1 MKNRDA
7 RIGIVFS
14 LFLIVAFELLF
25 LVAEFAN
32 NSLVINSIL
41 VFMSSVI
48 VILFFMQGSDD
59 KRLLL
64 LVGVSLV
71 SPMMSVPII
80 SDNSIIS
87 SILSDIIIFSDRIQI
102 RHLAV
107 FILSVLFTIRVM
119 LLHTRKYVLVI
130 HCLMVA
136 LFVTNMIFHE
146 YQDLSIYQ
154 SIIDFFYILGASS
167 IFIYMR
173 LMMSQ
178 DRAAT
183 LLKNFISIMSLLLVL
198 ITLDLIISLTGIVPW
213 SISYRG
219 GIQGS
224 LYGLEMIFSFF
235 LGLCIVFF
243 ASKVKKNLSKFII
256 IVFGGAFLFMT
267 NIESAIIAMILSF
280 IAVNDRIKY
289 KLFPMIIILIIFFV
303 FFAINF
309 SNIIEQ
315 NLSLWSRIGTY
326 IASLSV
332 YFDNYFITGITTGVI
347 DPTMKSNL
355 ASIIFQSNYSDYLQ
369 ELHPSISGELLE
381 RAKYIKG
388 GKFIPHNSAIALIV
402 SNGVFFIV
410 PVIYYYY
417 IMPFK
422 LIFKIEKNTQK
433 EVNILLR
440 VLVFIVL
447 FSTMH
452 PLILPILLVFIV
464 ELLRILK
471 FNCK

>member
-154 SIIDFFYILGASS
+154 SIIDFFYIL
-167 IFIYMR
+167 I
-173 LMMSQ
+173 
-178 DRAAT
+178 
-183 LLKNFISIMSLLLVL
+183 
-198 ITLDLIISLTGIVPW
+198 
-213 SISYRG
+213 
-219 GIQGS
+219 
-224 LYGLEMIFSFF
+224 
-235 LGLCIVFF
+235 
-243 ASKVKKNLSKFII
+243 
-256 IVFGGAFLFMT
+256 
-267 NIESAIIAMILSF
+267 
-280 IAVNDRIKY
+280 
-289 KLFPMIIILIIFFV
+289 
-303 FFAINF
+303 
-309 SNIIEQ
+309 
-315 NLSLWSRIGTY
+315 
-326 IASLSV
+326 
-332 YFDNYFITGITTGVI
+332 
-347 DPTMKSNL
+347 
-355 ASIIFQSNYSDYLQ
+355 
-369 ELHPSISGELLE
+369 
-381 RAKYIKG
+381 
-388 GKFIPHNSAIALIV
+388 
-402 SNGVFFIV
+402 SNG
-410 PVIYYYY
+410 
-417 IMPFK
+417 
-422 LIFKIEKNTQK
+422 
-433 EVNILLR
+433 
-440 VLVFIVL
+440 
-447 FSTMH
+447 
-452 PLILPILLVFIV
+452 
-464 ELLRILK
+464 
-471 FNCK
+471 